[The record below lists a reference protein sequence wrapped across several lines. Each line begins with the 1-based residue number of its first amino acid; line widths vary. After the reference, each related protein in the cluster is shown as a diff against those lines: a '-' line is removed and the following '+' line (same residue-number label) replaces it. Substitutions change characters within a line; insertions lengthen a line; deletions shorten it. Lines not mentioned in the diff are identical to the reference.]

1 MMTAD
6 QTRAGPVERDIELV
20 IVLDFSA
27 FLEFLDF
34 FFLEFFVIVFVVA
47 CIV

>member
-1 MMTAD
+1 MTTAD

-20 IVLDFSA
+20 IVLDFSE

-34 FFLEFFVIVFVVA
+34 LGNFLYSYS
-47 CIV
+47 